1 MALLEITV
9 IPLGTA
15 GSGLSAW
22 IAGLESLLEESGLPF
37 RLNDMG
43 TIVEGSADELFAVA
57 RKLHEHC
64 FGEGVARVYT
74 VMKIDDRRDKAHTIA
89 RKMRSV
95 EEKLAAPAS
104 PPRRPRRTAARG
116 RR

>member
-15 GSGLSAW
+15 AGGLSAW
-22 IAGLESLLEESGLPF
+22 IAGLETLLHASGLPF

-43 TIVEGSADELFAVA
+43 TIVEGSADELFAIA

-64 FGEGVARVYT
+64 FVEGAARVYT
-74 VMKIDDRRDKAHTIA
+74 MMKIDDRRDKAVSIGDKVASVEA
-89 RKMRSV
+89 RK
-95 EEKLAAPAS
+95 AS
-104 PPRRPRRTAARG
+104 PDK
-116 RR
+116 

>member
-22 IAGLESLLEESGLPF
+22 IAGLETLLEESGLPF
-37 RLNDMG
+37 QLNDMG
-43 TIVEGSADELFAVA
+43 TIVEGSADELFAIA

-64 FGEGVARVYT
+64 FGAGAARVYT
-74 VMKIDDRRDKAHTIA
+74 VMKIDDRRDKAVSIGDKVA
-89 RKMRSV
+89 SV
-95 EEKLAAPAS
+95 ERAS
-104 PPRRPRRTAARG
+104 RKQKPDAH
-116 RR
+116 

>member
-15 GSGLSAW
+15 GGGLSAW
-22 IAGLESLLEESGLPF
+22 VAGLESLLEQSGLPF
-37 RLNDMG
+37 RLSDMG
-43 TIVEGSADELFAVA
+43 TIVEGSADELFSVA

-74 VMKIDDRRDKAHTIA
+74 VMKIDDRRDKAVSIGDKVASVEA
-89 RKMRSV
+89 RKGV
-95 EEKLAAPAS
+95 KPDK
-104 PPRRPRRTAARG
+104 
-116 RR
+116 

>member
-15 GSGLSAW
+15 GSGLSTW
-22 IAGLESLLEESGLPF
+22 IAGLETLLDESGLPF

-43 TIVEGSADELFAVA
+43 TIVEGSAEELFAVA

-64 FGEGVARVYT
+64 FGLGVERVYT
-74 VMKIDDRRDKAHTIA
+74 VMKIDDRRDKAVSIGDKVA
-89 RKMRSV
+89 SV
-95 EEKLAAPAS
+95 MAHKTVKPDK
-104 PPRRPRRTAARG
+104 
-116 RR
+116 

>member
-37 RLNDMG
+37 RLSDMG
-43 TIVEGSADELFAVA
+43 TIVEGSADELFAIA

-64 FGEGVARVYT
+64 FGAGVARVYT
-74 VMKIDDRRDKAHTIA
+74 VMKIDDRRDKAVAIGDKVASVEA
-89 RKMRSV
+89 RKAV
-95 EEKLAAPAS
+95 KPDK
-104 PPRRPRRTAARG
+104 
-116 RR
+116 

>member
-15 GSGLSAW
+15 GSGLSVW
-22 IAGLESLLEESGLPF
+22 IAGLESLLEESCLPF

-43 TIVEGSADELFAVA
+43 TIVEGSADELFTIA

-64 FGEGVARVYT
+64 FGDGAARVYT
-74 VMKIDDRRDKAHTIA
+74 VMKIDDRRDKAVSIGDKVASVAA
-89 RKMRSV
+89 RK
-95 EEKLAAPAS
+95 AAPDK
-104 PPRRPRRTAARG
+104 
-116 RR
+116 